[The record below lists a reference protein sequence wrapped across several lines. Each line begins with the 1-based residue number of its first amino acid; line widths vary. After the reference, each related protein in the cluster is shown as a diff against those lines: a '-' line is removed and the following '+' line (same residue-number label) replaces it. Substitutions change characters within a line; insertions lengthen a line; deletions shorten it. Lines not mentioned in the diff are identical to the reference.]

1 MVCVYGLD
9 ATKYASGLI
18 ITIHSR
24 PTAIHPHAEKIK
36 AVHLFGDHWNTN
48 HHPQINFGWRLYYNE
63 NISNSILLYRFAK
76 CC

>member
-48 HHPQINFGWRLYYNE
+48 HHPQINFG
-63 NISNSILLYRFAK
+63 
-76 CC
+76 